1 MEAVDALTN
10 PICQIAISSQT
21 TSSEAFSKTMLTSAV
36 LLDYQVFL
44 SDKNKGGGRV
54 NR

>member
-1 MEAVDALTN
+1 MPGKNDDQCIEKNLN
-10 PICQIAISSQT
+10 QT
-21 TSSEAFSKTMLTSAV
+21 MGYSLLEITL